1 MSTSRRSA
9 GVVVFLNIVYRT
21 DSKLRDL
28 IEVSEIL
35 LEFSRSA
42 GPRSEDKLARKEEV
56 SRSFEYPDGD
66 DSFFSA

>member
-1 MSTSRRSA
+1 MD
-9 GVVVFLNIVYRT
+9 VVFLNFVYST

-42 GPRSEDKLARKEEV
+42 GPRSEDKLARKEV
-56 SRSFEYPDGD
+56 SRSSESADGD
-66 DSFFSA
+66 DRFFSA